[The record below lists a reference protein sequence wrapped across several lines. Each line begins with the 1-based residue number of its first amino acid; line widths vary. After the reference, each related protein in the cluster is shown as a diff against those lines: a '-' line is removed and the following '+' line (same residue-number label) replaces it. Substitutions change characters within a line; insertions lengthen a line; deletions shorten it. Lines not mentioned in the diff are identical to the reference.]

1 MSYRY
6 YRPHFFYGFRFF
18 PPAIKYFIIVN
29 VFIYLLL
36 VFVGLNFK
44 FRGFPLYL
52 YVYEY
57 FALNPVG
64 EGFKLWQLV
73 TYMFIH
79 DPKGIFHILFNMLM
93 LWMFG
98 TEIENLWGTR
108 RFLVYYFTSGVGA
121 GIAHLVFAPL
131 FGQLGPVVGASGAI
145 YGVMIAFA
153 VMFPDRYIFL
163 YFLIPIPARI
173 FVGILVFF
181 DIVMGVLGS
190 DGVAHFAHLGGA
202 LVGFIY
208 IKMMYAG
215 FDLSD
220 LISKIRA
227 RGFKLKSKKKEYFL
241 VDDEIITQE
250 EVDAILDKINEYG
263 YESLTER
270 ERKILYEASK
280 KLR

>member
-6 YRPHFFYGFRFF
+6 YRPSFFRGFSFF
-18 PPAIKYFIIVN
+18 PPAIKYFIIIN
-29 VFIYLLL
+29 VVIYLLL
-36 VFVGLNFK
+36 IIFGLNF
-44 FRGFPLYL
+44 RVSGIPLYI
-52 YVYEY
+52 YIYRF
-57 FALNPVG
+57 FALNPIG
-64 EGFKLWQLV
+64 DGFYVWQLI

-98 TEIENLWGTR
+98 TEVENLWGTR
-108 RFLVYYFTSGVGA
+108 RFLVYYFATGIGA
-121 GIAHLVFAPL
+121 GIAHLIFAPL
-131 FGQLGPVVGASGAI
+131 FGQIGPVVGASGAI
-145 YGVMIAFA
+145 YGVMMAFA
-153 VMFPDRYIFL
+153 LMFPDRYIFL

-173 FVGILVFF
+173 FVAILIGF
-181 DIVMGVLGS
+181 DLIMGVFGS

-202 LVGFIY
+202 IVGFAY
-208 IKMMYAG
+208 IKLMYAG
-215 FDLSD
+215 YDLSD
-220 LISKIRA
+220 IISKMKLP
-227 RGFKLKSKKKEYFL
+227 KLKRKSSKKKYLL

-250 EVDAILDKINEYG
+250 QIDAILDKISQYG

>member
-6 YRPHFFYGFRFF
+6 YRPSFFRGFSFF
-18 PPAIKYFIIVN
+18 PPAIKYFIIIN
-29 VFIYLLL
+29 VIVYLLL
-36 VFVGLNFK
+36 VIFGLNF
-44 FRGFPLYL
+44 RVSGSPLYI
-52 YVYEY
+52 YIYKF
-57 FALNPVG
+57 FALNPIG
-64 EGFKLWQLV
+64 DGFYIWQLI

-98 TEIENLWGTR
+98 TEVENLWGTK
-108 RFLVYYFTSGVGA
+108 RFLVYYFTSGIGA
-121 GIAHLVFAPL
+121 GIAHLIFAPL
-131 FGQLGPVVGASGAI
+131 FGQIGPVVGASGAI
-145 YGVMIAFA
+145 YGVMMAFA

-163 YFLIPIPARI
+163 YFLIPIPARV
-173 FVGILVFF
+173 FVAVLIAF
-181 DIVMGVLGS
+181 DLLMGVFGS

-202 LVGFIY
+202 IVGFAY
-208 IKMMYAG
+208 IKLMYAG

-220 LISKIRA
+220 MISKVKLP
-227 RGFKLKSKKKEYFL
+227 KLKRRPSKNKYLL

-250 EVDAILDKINEYG
+250 QVDAILDKISQYG

-270 ERKILYEASK
+270 EKKILYEASK